1 VTIYTTTMRY
11 LIPLAAVFLAACST
25 PKYTYL
31 FDKVDYNSG
40 RHASQRVKAT
50 SPEQDAMTA
59 QAISE
64 SPLRLNVNDMLAS
77 TDVEAPAPVA
87 ENLSAPIATA
97 DEAPVKSYKE
107 MSKAERK
114 EFRKEAKELVKA
126 YIKAKK
132 EGDEVKAAA
141 AAQAMDHDLK
151 MAAIFGAVGIVALI
165 IGGDVF
171 WIIGGIA
178 LIIGVVFFVLWLS
191 RQ

>member
-1 VTIYTTTMRY
+1 MTRF

-31 FDKVDYNSG
+31 FDKYDYNSG
-40 RHASQRVKAT
+40 RYATASVKAT
-50 SPEQDAMTA
+50 SQEEDAAMTST
-59 QAISE
+59 ISE
-64 SPLRLNVNDMLAS
+64 SPLRLDADALLANA
-77 TDVEAPAPVA
+77 DLEAPAPLLRT
-87 ENLSAPIATA
+87 ERAPVATA
-97 DEAPVKSYKE
+97 VVEEEPVKSYKE
-107 MSKAERK
+107 MTRAERR
-114 EFRKEAKELVKA
+114 EFRKEAKALVKT

>member
-1 VTIYTTTMRY
+1 MRKY
-11 LIPLAAVFLAACST
+11 LIPLAAIFMAACSSQ
-25 PKYTYL
+25 KYAYH
-31 FDKVDYNSG
+31 FDKFDYNTGKHSASG
-40 RHASQRVKAT
+40 ELAT
-50 SPEQDAMTA
+50 GAV
-59 QAISE
+59 QAI
-64 SPLRLNVNDMLAS
+64 P
-77 TDVEAPAPVA
+77 
-87 ENLSAPIATA
+87 
-97 DEAPVKSYKE
+97 EAPVFPEDPLKVHSETLTASADNNKIIVPPPTATSELQDASVAEESPARSYKE
-107 MSKAERK
+107 MSRAERK
-114 EFRKEAKELVKA
+114 EFRKEAKALIKT

-132 EGDEVKAAA
+132 DGDEVKAAQ

>member
-1 VTIYTTTMRY
+1 MRKY
-11 LIPLAAVFLAACST
+11 LIPLAAVFMVACSSQ
-25 PKYTYL
+25 KYAYN
-31 FDKVDYNSG
+31 FDQFDYQAGKHGSSATLVERSVAAPPEVSG
-40 RHASQRVKAT
+40 IK
-50 SPEQDAMTA
+50 EG
-59 QAISE
+59 
-64 SPLRLNVNDMLAS
+64 PLRLHSETLVASARSNVIIPPPSHREESLS
-77 TDVEAPAPVA
+77 SETESPAR
-87 ENLSAPIATA
+87 
-97 DEAPVKSYKE
+97 SYKD
-107 MSKAERK
+107 MSRAERK
-114 EFRKEAKELVKA
+114 AFRKEAKALIKT

-132 EGDEVKAAA
+132 SGDEVKAAE

>member
-1 VTIYTTTMRY
+1 MRRY
-11 LIPLAAVFLAACST
+11 LIPLAAIFMAACST
-25 PKYTYL
+25 PKYTYH
-31 FDKVDYNSG
+31 FDKFDYNSG
-40 RHASQRVKAT
+40 KNRASAGLVAGAEEAT
-50 SPEQDAMTA
+50 ASV
-59 QAISE
+59 ISADPLTLPAETLIASADNSNLIMPLPSSTVE
-64 SPLRLNVNDMLAS
+64 SQNVSEA
-77 TDVEAPAPVA
+77 EAAPAM
-87 ENLSAPIATA
+87 
-97 DEAPVKSYKE
+97 SYKD
-107 MSKAERK
+107 MSRAERK
-114 EFRKEAKELVKA
+114 EFRKEAKALIKT

-132 EGDEVKAAA
+132 DGDDVKALE

>member
-1 VTIYTTTMRY
+1 MRKY
-11 LIPLAAVFLAACST
+11 LIPLAAIFMAACSSQ
-25 PKYTYL
+25 KYAYH
-31 FDKVDYNSG
+31 FDKFDYNTGKNGISG
-40 RHASQRVKAT
+40 EYKPGAGEV
-50 SPEQDAMTA
+50 
-59 QAISE
+59 ISE
-64 SPLRLNVNDMLAS
+64 APVFPAAPLALKREALTAS
-77 TDVEAPAPVA
+77 TDNNKITLPPSTGEIAPQEVA
-87 ENLSAPIATA
+87 ASEESPART
-97 DEAPVKSYKE
+97 YKE
-107 MSKAERK
+107 MSRSERR
-114 EFRKEAKELVKA
+114 EFRKEAKDLIKT

-132 EGDEVKAAA
+132 EGDEVKAAQ

>member
-1 VTIYTTTMRY
+1 MIRY
-11 LIPLAAVFLAACST
+11 LFPLAAVFLAACST

-31 FDKVDYNSG
+31 FDKYDYNSG
-40 RHASQRVKAT
+40 RHAKAH
-50 SPEQDAMTA
+50 PQVQDMVTA
-59 QAISE
+59 PATAE
-64 SPLRLNVNDMLAS
+64 SPLRLDADAML
-77 TDVEAPAPVA
+77 
-87 ENLSAPIATA
+87 ATA
-97 DEAPVKSYKE
+97 DLATPAPLARTERAPVTAPAVEKEPVKSYKE

-114 EFRKEAKELVKA
+114 EFRKEAKELVKT

-132 EGDEVKAAA
+132 QGDEVKAAA
-141 AAQAMDHDLK
+141 AAQAMDQDLK

>member
-1 VTIYTTTMRY
+1 MRY

-40 RHASQRVKAT
+40 RHASERMKAQL
-50 SPEQDAMTA
+50 PEQDAVTA
-59 QAISE
+59 QAISQ
-64 SPLRLNVNDMLAS
+64 SPLLLDANAMSAS
-77 TDVEAPAPVA
+77 AEANPSATFVETKPTPVA
-87 ENLSAPIATA
+87 AVA

-132 EGDEVKAAA
+132 EGDEVKATA

>member
-1 VTIYTTTMRY
+1 MTRY
-11 LIPLAAVFLAACST
+11 LFPLAAVFLAACST

-31 FDKVDYNSG
+31 FDKYDYNSG
-40 RHASQRVKAT
+40 RHSSQVAT
-50 SPEQDAMTA
+50 APSTA
-59 QAISE
+59 QDGATAPAISE
-64 SPLRLNVNDMLAS
+64 SPLRLDQDAFLAS
-77 TDVEAPAPVA
+77 ADPGTPAPLVKA
-87 ENLSAPIATA
+87 RHATVATA
-97 DEAPVKSYKE
+97 VNEEPVKSYKE
-107 MSKAERK
+107 MSRAERRD
-114 EFRKEAKELVKA
+114 FRKEAKELVKT

-132 EGDEVKAAA
+132 QGDEVKAAA
-141 AAQAMDHDLK
+141 AAQAMDQDLK

>member
-1 VTIYTTTMRY
+1 MRKY
-11 LIPLAAVFLAACST
+11 LIPLAAIFMAGCSSQ
-25 PKYTYL
+25 KYAYH
-31 FDKVDYNSG
+31 FDKFDYNIGKHNTSSEFVAVADEALPEAPLFTEDPLKL
-40 RHASQRVKAT
+40 HSEALTASADNSKIVL
-50 SPEQDAMTA
+50 P
-59 QAISE
+59 
-64 SPLRLNVNDMLAS
+64 AS
-77 TDVEAPAPVA
+77 TESQEAPVA
-87 ENLSAPIATA
+87 EESPAR
-97 DEAPVKSYKE
+97 SYKE
-107 MSKAERK
+107 MSRAERK
-114 EFRKEAKELVKA
+114 EFRKEAKALIKT

-132 EGDEVKAAA
+132 EGDEVKAAQ

>member
-1 VTIYTTTMRY
+1 MTRNY
-11 LIPLAAVFLAACST
+11 LIPLAVLFLAACAS
-25 PKYTYL
+25 PKYTYH
-31 FDKVDYNSG
+31 FDEFDYNKG
-40 RHASQRVKAT
+40 RSKASTETATANAAPEASVVAADPLKVHAETLVASADNSNLILPPSSVAAASETSVAEESPAT
-50 SPEQDAMTA
+50 SYK
-59 QAISE
+59 
-64 SPLRLNVNDMLAS
+64 DMS
-77 TDVEAPAPVA
+77 R
-87 ENLSAPIATA
+87 
-97 DEAPVKSYKE
+97 
-107 MSKAERK
+107 AERR
-114 EFRKEAKELVKA
+114 EFRKEAKALVKT

-132 EGDEVKAAA
+132 AGDEVKAAE

>member
-1 VTIYTTTMRY
+1 MKRNY
-11 LIPLAAVFLAACST
+11 LIPLAVLFLAACAS
-25 PKYTYL
+25 PKYTYH
-31 FDKVDYNSG
+31 FDEFDYNKG
-40 RHASQRVKAT
+40 RSKAPTGTAIADAAPEASVVAADPLKVHAETLVASADNSHLVLPPVAVAPETSVAEESPAT
-50 SPEQDAMTA
+50 SYK
-59 QAISE
+59 
-64 SPLRLNVNDMLAS
+64 DMS
-77 TDVEAPAPVA
+77 R
-87 ENLSAPIATA
+87 
-97 DEAPVKSYKE
+97 
-107 MSKAERK
+107 AERK
-114 EFRKEAKELVKA
+114 EFRKEAKALVKT

-132 EGDEVKAAA
+132 AGDEVKAAE

>member
-1 VTIYTTTMRY
+1 MMRNY
-11 LIPLAAVFLAACST
+11 LIPLAVLFLAACAS
-25 PKYTYL
+25 PKYTYH
-31 FDKVDYNSG
+31 FDEFDYNEG
-40 RHASQRVKAT
+40 RSKASTGTTIANVAPEAPIDAADPLKVHAETLVASADNRSLILPPSSAAAPEASVAEESPAT
-50 SPEQDAMTA
+50 SYK
-59 QAISE
+59 
-64 SPLRLNVNDMLAS
+64 DMS
-77 TDVEAPAPVA
+77 R
-87 ENLSAPIATA
+87 
-97 DEAPVKSYKE
+97 
-107 MSKAERK
+107 AERR
-114 EFRKEAKELVKA
+114 EFRKEAKALVKT

-132 EGDEVKAAA
+132 AGDEVKAAE

>member
-1 VTIYTTTMRY
+1 MRKY
-11 LIPLAAVFLAACST
+11 LIPLAAIFMAACS
-25 PKYTYL
+25 PQKYAYH
-31 FDKVDYNSG
+31 FDKFDYNSG
-40 RHASQRVKAT
+40 KNSASGEFAAGADQVL
-50 SPEQDAMTA
+50 PEAPLF
-59 QAISE
+59 SE
-64 SPLRLNVNDMLAS
+64 DPLAVHSETLTAS
-77 TDVEAPAPVA
+77 TDNSKITLPPSTAAVEPQDVAVA
-87 ENLSAPIATA
+87 EESPAR
-97 DEAPVKSYKE
+97 SYKE
-107 MSKAERK
+107 MSRSERK
-114 EFRKEAKELVKA
+114 EFRKEAKALIKT

-132 EGDEVKAAA
+132 EGDEVKAAQ

>member
-1 VTIYTTTMRY
+1 MRY
-11 LIPLAAVFLAACST
+11 LIPLAAVLLAACST

-40 RHASQRVKAT
+40 RHAAERPKAHSQDVV
-50 SPEQDAMTA
+50 TA
-59 QAISE
+59 QSTSE
-64 SPLRLNVNDMLAS
+64 SPLRLDANAMVAS
-77 TDVEAPAPVA
+77 ADAESPAPLS
-87 ENLSAPIATA
+87 ETLSAPVTTA
-97 DEAPVKSYKE
+97 AAEAPVKSYKE

-132 EGDEVKAAA
+132 EGDEVKATA
-141 AAQAMDHDLK
+141 AAQAMDQDLK

>member
-1 VTIYTTTMRY
+1 MRKY
-11 LIPLAAVFLAACST
+11 LIPLAAIFMAGCSSQ
-25 PKYTYL
+25 KYAYH
-31 FDKVDYNSG
+31 FDKFDYNIG
-40 RHASQRVKAT
+40 KNNAS
-50 SPEQDAMTA
+50 
-59 QAISE
+59 SE
-64 SPLRLNVNDMLAS
+64 LVA
-77 TDVEAPAPVA
+77 VA
-87 ENLSAPIATA
+87 EESLP
-97 DEAPVKSYKE
+97 EAPVFTEDPLKVHSEALTASADDSKIILPPSTESQNATVAEESPARSYKE
-107 MSKAERK
+107 MSRAERK
-114 EFRKEAKELVKA
+114 EFRKEAKALIKT

-132 EGDEVKAAA
+132 EGDEVKAAQ

>member
-1 VTIYTTTMRY
+1 MTKY
-11 LIPLAAVFLAACST
+11 LFPLAAALLAACST

-31 FDKVDYNSG
+31 FDKYDYNAG
-40 RHASQRVKAT
+40 RHASARVKA
-50 SPEQDAMTA
+50 SPETKDAATPP
-59 QAISE
+59 AISE
-64 SPLRLNVNDMLAS
+64 SPIPVDADAMLAS
-77 TDVEAPAPVA
+77 ADLETPAPLAKTKHASV
-87 ENLSAPIATA
+87 TA
-97 DEAPVKSYKE
+97 AVSEEPVKSYKE
-107 MSKAERK
+107 MSRAERR
-114 EFRKEAKELVKA
+114 EFRKEAKELVKT

-132 EGDEVKAAA
+132 EGDEVKATA

>member
-1 VTIYTTTMRY
+1 RFKGEAPDASAI
-11 LIPLAAVFLAACST
+11 AADPF
-25 PKYTYL
+25 
-31 FDKVDYNSG
+31 KVDAGNLMASADNSNLIIPSSSAAAP
-40 RHASQRVKAT
+40 RASVA
-50 SPEQDAMTA
+50 D
-59 QAISE
+59 E
-64 SPLRLNVNDMLAS
+64 SP
-77 TDVEAPAPVA
+77 
-87 ENLSAPIATA
+87 AT
-97 DEAPVKSYKE
+97 SYKE
-107 MSKAERK
+107 MSRAERK
-114 EFRKEAKELVKA
+114 EFRKEAKALVKT

-132 EGDEVKAAA
+132 AGDEVKAAA

>member
-1 VTIYTTTMRY
+1 MTRY
-11 LIPLAAVFLAACST
+11 LFPLAAVFLAACST
-25 PKYTYL
+25 PKYAYL
-31 FDKVDYNSG
+31 FDKYDYNSG
-40 RHASQRVKAT
+40 RHPSQIAT
-50 SPEQDAMTA
+50 VPSEGNVAVTA
-59 QAISE
+59 RAISE
-64 SPLRLNVNDMLAS
+64 SPLQLNGDAWLAS
-77 TDVEAPAPVA
+77 AELEPATPAARVERAPAVPAV
-87 ENLSAPIATA
+87 E
-97 DEAPVKSYKE
+97 EAPVKSYKE
-107 MSKAERK
+107 MSKSERK
-114 EFRKEAKELVKA
+114 EFRKEAKELVRT

-132 EGDEVKAAA
+132 QGDEAKAAA